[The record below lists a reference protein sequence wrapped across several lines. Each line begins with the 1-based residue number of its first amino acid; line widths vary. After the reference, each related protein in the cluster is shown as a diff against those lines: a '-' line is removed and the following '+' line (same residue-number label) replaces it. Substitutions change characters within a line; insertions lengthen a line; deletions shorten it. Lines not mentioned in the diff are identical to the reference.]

1 MNELCPFCGE
11 RVDPTS
17 SLSWQRVVGWQRIAG
32 TRASG
37 KQGGSDIALRE
48 TRQEWAH
55 SACVRL
61 AKSGL
66 LHQEALL

>member
-1 MNELCPFCGE
+1 MNTVCPFCSE
-11 RVDPTS
+11 RVDPTDQY
-17 SLSWQRVVGWQRIAG
+17 SWQRMVGWQRIAG
-32 TRASG
+32 TRPSG

-55 SACVRL
+55 AHCVRL